1 MPFTEN
7 QVKQSLIN
15 YLANNPGTPARRIS
29 RDFQDIFPGI
39 TKRTINPILYR
50 ERQLFRSE
58 GFSPPIWFS
67 IQSNPLRTPTVR
79 VARPVLGTI
88 TRVPQP
94 SPPLSQRTVPQEV
107 SRNRQEF
114 IVTDERLRNV
124 TIPRFNQELFKW
136 QREAILAWKNN
147 RGKGL

>member
-50 ERQLFRSE
+50 KSASFVQKDLAHQLRFQSKVI
-58 GFSPPIWFS
+58 FKTPIF
-67 IQSNPLRTPTVR
+67 R

-88 TRVPQP
+88 TKVPQP
-94 SPPLSQRTVPQEV
+94 SPPLSQRTVPHEV
-107 SRNRQEF
+107 SRNRQ
-114 IVTDERLRNV
+114 NS
-124 TIPRFNQELFKW
+124 
-136 QREAILAWKNN
+136 
-147 RGKGL
+147 